1 MDCFN
6 PILQVTLGWLPYV
19 SHNIYWSGE
28 VRLLQFTQYIWWVIP
43 MNIVYPMDV
52 DPHIVASY
60 KCILFQELTFSWVH
74 TSYSY
79 SKSLVVSV
87 STVIHKEYRLPW
99 NLPSWPHPWHL
110 WHDFHGMSTRATM
123 RPASSRVKEWRLV
136 PPPTTFDL
144 YICITYTYMYFILI
158 YIISYWFILC
168 MFQCRHPQ
176 HCQVQTHPC
185 NETWHTS
192 CARSPPGFIKASVD
206 LGVRRTSRGP

>member
-19 SHNIYWSGE
+19 SHNIYRSGE

-87 STVIHKEYRLPW
+87 STVMDKEYRLPGMKSTTE
-99 NLPSWPHPWHL
+99 LATSVTSVSRFPSWHVNQTHNEAFKPHPESRNGDL
-110 WHDFHGMSTRATM
+110 FHHQL
-123 RPASSRVKEWRLV
+123 PL
-136 PPPTTFDL
+136 
-144 YICITYTYMYFILI
+144 ICISVLHICTILI
-158 YIISYWFILC
+158 YITIWLFNIA
-168 MFQCRHPQ
+168 MENHHF
-176 HCQVQTHPC
+176 
-185 NETWHTS
+185 
-192 CARSPPGFIKASVD
+192 
-206 LGVRRTSRGP
+206 